1 MLPVQS
7 LYRLGGRTR
16 LAGFRLN
23 QLTGQHYALVYAGY
37 SYQLANVFGR
47 SALVGG
53 TLEYGN
59 AWERREDMAFD
70 DGILNGS
77 AYLGFDS
84 WLGPMLFGYGWRET
98 GDGVLFLEIG
108 TPF

>member
-1 MLPVQS
+1 M
-7 LYRLGGRTR
+7 
-16 LAGFRLN
+16 
-23 QLTGQHYALVYAGY
+23 GY

-70 DGILNGS
+70 DGILNAS

-84 WLGPMLFGYGWRET
+84 WLGPMQFGYGWRET

-108 TPF
+108 RPF